1 MSIKAN
7 PFIAKSKKS
16 TLTQGRQIIRE
27 LKRRAMTY
35 GEMLA
40 LRISTSPQKRVVES
54 LKSDEQILKTKGRDG
69 LVRWRV
75 AKTCTAWTA

>member
-1 MSIKAN
+1 MNNS
-7 PFIAKSKKS
+7 
-16 TLTQGRQIIRE
+16 TQGRRLIAQ

-35 GEMLA
+35 GDMLS